1 MKVLIVNH
9 TERACGV
16 QQFGRRI
23 ANLAMESGNVE
34 YVYLETDDQAEFVRV
49 RNQLMPDVIIYNWYV
64 VTMGWLDEQ
73 LVTEYGGKHFFIWH
87 DGHVRDG
94 YYDGF
99 LFFGAGEK
107 DAPERNTGINFRR
120 VPIEKTHVLP
130 RPLLEYRNTF
140 EKNEIPHIGSFGF
153 GSWTHGNALITRDV
167 NALFDKAVL
176 NLHMPFARFGDEF
189 GVETLKI
196 AQGCRDENTNPNIEL
211 NITHGLLDEDALL
224 NFLAKNDINAFY
236 YSAGSEGLSSVP
248 DYALSVDRPMA
259 LSANQDMFRH
269 INNDEIIVSE
279 TNTLVD
285 ILNKG
290 TKPLKSMQNKWA
302 RYNFVR
308 ELDYVV
314 MEA

>member
-23 ANLAMESGNVE
+23 ANLAMESDNVE
-34 YVYLETDDQAEFVRV
+34 YTYLETDDPKEFIKVRDAF
-49 RNQLMPDVIIYNWYV
+49 QPDVIIYNWYV
-64 VTMGWLDEQ
+64 LTMPWLEEKMVTG
-73 LVTEYGGKHFFIWH
+73 YKGKHYFIFH
-87 DGHVRDG
+87 DGFVRDG

-107 DAPERNTGINFRR
+107 DTPEFNTDVTFRR
-120 VPIEKTHVLP
+120 IPLEKAHVLP

-153 GSWTHGNALITRDV
+153 GSWTKGFDRITTDV
-167 NALFDKAVL
+167 NLKFEKAVL

-196 AQGCRDENTNPNIEL
+196 ADLCRSLNVNPNIEL
-211 NITHGLLDEDALL
+211 NITHDLLDEGDVLD
-224 NFLAKNDINAFY
+224 FLAKNDINLFY
-236 YSAGSEGLSSVP
+236 YTALNEGLSSVL
-248 DYALSVDRPMA
+248 DYALSVDRPIGLTNDM
-259 LSANQDMFRH
+259 MFRH
-269 INNDEIIVSE
+269 VANDDIVVSP
-279 TNTLVD
+279 TNTIVD
-285 ILNKG
+285 IMNKG
-290 TKPLKSMQNKWA
+290 TNPLKPLYNKWT
-302 RYNFVR
+302 RCNFVR